1 MRPPEF
7 LQVDPA
13 SLHLPG
19 SRRDGADPVKLQRQL
34 AKHGASIEGMPP
46 PEVKRGSDGELV
58 IYDGV
63 TRTIEGACRRVT
75 HRGRKIMKA
84 CEQTRLELLGALAEL
99 ARIRPEWRLGQT
111 IANLAMTA

>member
-1 MRPPEF
+1 MKAREF

-34 AKHGASIEGMPP
+34 AKHGTSIDGMPP

-58 IYDGV
+58 IFDGV
-63 TRTIEGACRRVT
+63 TRATRVAKYLPGT
-75 HRGRKIMKA
+75 PITVEVTGQLKGPV
-84 CEQTRLELLGALAEL
+84 GALPTVGEKV
-99 ARIRPEWRLGQT
+99 
-111 IANLAMTA
+111 